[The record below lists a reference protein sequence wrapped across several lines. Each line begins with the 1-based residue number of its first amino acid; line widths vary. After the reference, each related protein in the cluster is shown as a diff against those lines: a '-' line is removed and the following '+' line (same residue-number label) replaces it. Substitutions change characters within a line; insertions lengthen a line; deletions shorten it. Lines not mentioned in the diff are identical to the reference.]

1 MTIKGEER
9 DRLRGVHKER
19 LARLSSS
26 IAEISVGGL
35 SEVEKGE
42 QRDLLVDAINSAKSA
57 IRGGVLPGG
66 GIALF
71 NASKLI
77 EESLNHVFED
87 DSEQIGAWI
96 LSQAMKQPIRQVI
109 WNKLGKDP
117 AHILDKITQS
127 GDFF

>member
-1 MTIKGEER
+1 
-9 DRLRGVHKER
+9 VHKER